1 LKRTL
6 KTVLGLWLGSKTVDS
21 NMLAAAVD
29 AAVDERP
36 PIHSGTANSGARFTP
51 AHYLELASPA

>member
-1 LKRTL
+1 
-6 KTVLGLWLGSKTVDS
+6 
-21 NMLAAAVD
+21 MLAAAVD